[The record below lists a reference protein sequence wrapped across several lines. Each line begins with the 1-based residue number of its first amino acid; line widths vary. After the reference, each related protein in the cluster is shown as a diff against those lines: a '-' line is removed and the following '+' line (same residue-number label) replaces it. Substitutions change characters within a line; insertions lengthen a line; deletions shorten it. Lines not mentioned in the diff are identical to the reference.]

1 MKSATE
7 SRQHAYWGHTGYWGV
22 GMFYCP
28 ATDVS
33 VVFCRNQ
40 PGDIGKELNAFQ
52 EALDDVGLF
61 R

>member
-1 MKSATE
+1 
-7 SRQHAYWGHTGYWGV
+7 
-22 GMFYCP
+22 MFYCP